1 MHNQKNMNAF
11 KKIVF
16 SVSCL
21 FFSGISFAQT
31 AAKLS
36 LKECIELA
44 IKNNLDV
51 QRSNLQTQTA
61 KVYWQQARA
70 NLLPD
75 LNANVNQGANQGRNI
90 NPYTNQYIDQN
101 ISFGNYGLSSNLT
114 LFNGLS
120 IQNNIKQNRTAFEAS
135 GMEEQQKKDNVT
147 LNVILAYLTLL
158 SNEDL
163 LDVSRA
169 QLEVSKKQVERLDI
183 LNKDGAITPSDL
195 YDLKGQLAN
204 DNVTVVNNLN
214 NMETNRLNLVQL
226 LNINYSKDI
235 DVQRLT
241 LDQINFGY
249 DSSSEDIYK
258 TAAANLAIIKAV
270 DLRQKS
276 ASYGVKVA
284 KGLQYPSLVLSGGI
298 YSNYSSAAT
307 TQQLT
312 GTTYVDNGS
321 YVEANGTKVPVYDPQ
336 NQYISNKIMFGDQF
350 KNNRNTSVS
359 LGLRIPILNA
369 FQTRTKIRVAKIQE
383 KDADV
388 IASSARIQ
396 LQQNV
401 EQAYVNMIAAE
412 KRYGALSDQVEAY
425 KESFRIS
432 EVRFT
437 AGSINSV
444 DYLVAKNNFDRS
456 NVNLIIARYDYVLR
470 TKILDYYQ
478 GRPLW

>member
-1 MHNQKNMNAF
+1 MAF
-11 KKIVF
+11 A
-16 SVSCL
+16 
-21 FFSGISFAQT
+21 GISFAQT
-31 AAKLS
+31 STKMS

-44 IKNNLDV
+44 IRNNLDV
-51 QRSNLQTQTA
+51 QRANLQTESA
-61 KVYWQQARA
+61 KAYWQQARA

-75 LNANVNQGANQGRNI
+75 LNANLSQGANQGRNI
-90 NPYTNQYIDQN
+90 NPYTNTYIDQN
-101 ISFGNYGLSSNLT
+101 INVGNYSLSSNLT

-120 IQNNIKQNRTAFEAS
+120 IQNNIKQNRSAFEAA
-135 GMEEQQKKDNVT
+135 GMEAQQKKDNVT

-163 LDVSRA
+163 LEVAKA
-169 QLEVSKKQVERLDI
+169 QVEVSQKQVERLDI

-204 DNVTVVNNLN
+204 DNVSVVNNMN
-214 NMETNRLNLVQL
+214 NMESARLSLAQL
-226 LNINYSKDI
+226 LNINYSKEI

-249 DSSSEDIYK
+249 DSSTENIYK

-276 ASYGVKVA
+276 AGYGVKVA
-284 KGLQYPSLVLSGGI
+284 KGQQYPALVLSGGI
-298 YSNYSSAAT
+298 GSNYSTAAT
-307 TQQLT
+307 TQEYLS
-312 GTTYVDNGS
+312 TTYVDNGS
-321 YVEANGTKVPVYDPQ
+321 YVEANGAKVPVWDPQ
-336 NQYISNKIMFGDQF
+336 NDYASHKIPFGDQF
-350 KNNRNTSVS
+350 KNNRNTYFS

-369 FQTRTKIRVAKIQE
+369 FQTRTKIRVAKIQQ

-388 IASSARIQ
+388 IASSTRTQ

-401 EQAYVNMIAAE
+401 EQAYVNMTSAE
-412 KRYGALSDQVEAY
+412 KRYRALSDQVDAY
-425 KESFRIS
+425 KESFRIA
-432 EVRFT
+432 EVRFN
-437 AGSINSV
+437 AGAINSV

-456 NVNLIIARYDYVLR
+456 NVNLIVARYDFVLR

>member
-1 MHNQKNMNAF
+1 MNAL
-11 KKIVF
+11 KKIVL

-21 FFSGISFAQT
+21 AFTGISFAQ
-31 AAKLS
+31 APSKMS
-36 LKECIELA
+36 LRECIELA

-51 QRSNLQTQTA
+51 QRANLQTESA
-61 KVYWQQARA
+61 KAYWQQARGY
-70 NLLPD
+70 LLPD
-75 LNANVNQGANQGRNI
+75 LNANLSQGANQGRNI
-90 NPYTNQYIDQN
+90 NPYTNTYIDQN
-101 ISFGNYGLSSNLT
+101 ISVGNYSLSSSLT

-120 IQNNIKQNRTAFEAS
+120 IQNNIKQNRAIFEAA
-135 GMEEQQKKDNVT
+135 GMEAQQKKDNVT

-163 LDVSRA
+163 L
-169 QLEVSKKQVERLDI
+169 EVSKNQVEVSTKQVERLNI

-204 DNVTVVNNLN
+204 DNVNVVNNLN
-214 NMETNRLNLVQL
+214 NMESARLSLAQL
-226 LNINYSKDI
+226 LNVNYSKEM

-241 LDQINFGY
+241 LDDINFGY
-249 DSSSEDIYK
+249 DSSTENIYK

-276 ASYGVKVA
+276 SVYGVKVA
-284 KGLQYPSLVLSGGI
+284 RGQQYPSLVLNGGI
-298 YSNYSSAAT
+298 GSNYSSAAT
-307 TQQLT
+307 TQEYLS
-312 GTTYVDNGS
+312 TTYVDNGS
-321 YVEANGTKVPVYDPQ
+321 YVEANGTKVPVYNPQ
-336 NQYISNKIMFGDQF
+336 NEYASHTIPFGDQF
-350 KNNRNTSVS
+350 KNNRNTYFSF
-359 LGLRIPILNA
+359 GLRIPILNG
-369 FQTRTKIRVAKIQE
+369 FQTRTKIRVAKIQQ
-383 KDADV
+383 KDAEV
-388 IASSARIQ
+388 IASSTRTQ

-401 EQAYVNMIAAE
+401 EQAYVNMTSAE
-412 KRYGALSDQVEAY
+412 KRYRALSEQVDAY
-425 KESFRIS
+425 KESFRIA

-456 NVNLIIARYDYVLR
+456 NVNLIVARYDFVLR